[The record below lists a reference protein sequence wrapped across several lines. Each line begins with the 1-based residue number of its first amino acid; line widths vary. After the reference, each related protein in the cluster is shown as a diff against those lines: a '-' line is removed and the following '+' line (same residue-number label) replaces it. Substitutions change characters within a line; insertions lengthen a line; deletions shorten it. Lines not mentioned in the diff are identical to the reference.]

1 MLLNVPF
8 LTVRIQ
14 MMNLTSKETCA
25 VLCLLFSLSLL
36 SCGRKEP
43 EARFDLIVR
52 NGNVVDGSGQLW
64 FPGDVAV
71 KGDEIVKVGRLEE
84 DEMTAKRIIDARG
97 LTVAPGFIDIHSHSD
112 YTLLV
117 DGTAQSKIRQGVTT
131 EVLGEAHSAGPLQGK
146 ARLDLSE
153 YGLHADWKTLGEY
166 FARLQKSGISVNV
179 ASYVGATQIR
189 SCVLGDE
196 SRAPTPEETD
206 QMKQLA
212 AAAMQDGAMGLSSSL
227 IVPPDTY
234 LDTRQL
240 IDLASAVKP
249 YGGIYSTHMRTE
261 GIGILDAVREAITIG
276 EQGEVPVDII
286 HLKVSDKRLWGKMKE
301 VCDLISQAQ
310 AKGLRVTA
318 NQYPYVAGQNNL
330 DALIPPWAM
339 EGGRVR
345 MLERLNDPALR
356 TRMER
361 DILKGVPGWFDHYT
375 AMKGWESCVV
385 ASVKSEKNKPHEGK
399 SIDGISKSL
408 NKKPTDVVFDLLKD
422 EDGSVPAI
430 YFLMSEED
438 VRTAMQVPWVS
449 IGSDGTAVRP
459 DGILGRGKPH
469 PRWYGTFPRVLG
481 KYVREEKVLALEEA
495 VMKMTFLNAQKLG
508 LENRGLLKA
517 GNKADITIFSA
528 DRVIDKATFENP
540 HQYPEGI
547 EYVIVNGIIVLDQ
560 SKHLEVKPGKILF
573 GRGKK

>member
-1 MLLNVPF
+1 
-8 LTVRIQ
+8 
-14 MMNLTSKETCA
+14 
-25 VLCLLFSLSLL
+25 
-36 SCGRKEP
+36 
-43 EARFDLIVR
+43 
-52 NGNVVDGSGQLW
+52 
-64 FPGDVAV
+64 
-71 KGDEIVKVGRLEE
+71 
-84 DEMTAKRIIDARG
+84 
-97 LTVAPGFIDIHSHSD
+97 
-112 YTLLV
+112 
-117 DGTAQSKIRQGVTT
+117 
-131 EVLGEAHSAGPLQGK
+131 
-146 ARLDLSE
+146 
-153 YGLHADWKTLGEY
+153 
-166 FARLQKSGISVNV
+166 
-179 ASYVGATQIR
+179 
-189 SCVLGDE
+189 
-196 SRAPTPEETD
+196 
-206 QMKQLA
+206 
-212 AAAMQDGAMGLSSSL
+212 
-227 IVPPDTY
+227 
-234 LDTRQL
+234 
-240 IDLASAVKP
+240 
-249 YGGIYSTHMRTE
+249 
-261 GIGILDAVREAITIG
+261 
-276 EQGEVPVDII
+276 
-286 HLKVSDKRLWGKMKE
+286 
-301 VCDLISQAQ
+301 
-310 AKGLRVTA
+310 
-318 NQYPYVAGQNNL
+318 
-330 DALIPPWAM
+330 
-339 EGGRVR
+339 
-345 MLERLNDPALR
+345 
-356 TRMER
+356 
-361 DILKGVPGWFDHYT
+361 
-375 AMKGWESCVV
+375 
-385 ASVKSEKNKPHEGK
+385 VKSEKNKPHEGK